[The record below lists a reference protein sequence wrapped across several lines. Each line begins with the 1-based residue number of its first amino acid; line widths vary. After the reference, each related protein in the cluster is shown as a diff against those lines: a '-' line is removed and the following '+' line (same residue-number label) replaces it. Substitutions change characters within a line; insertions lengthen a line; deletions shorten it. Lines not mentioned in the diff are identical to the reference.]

1 MVSGRKAGP
10 WQSGLA
16 SPTARAPQAPWTF
29 PAPPS
34 PPQSQPVGAITSI
47 TMADIKVPVFSESVS
62 EGTLLTWH
70 KQPGEAV
77 ARGDVLA
84 EIETDKVVLE
94 VTAQSDG
101 VLQSVAKNEGDT
113 VLSEEVLGVM
123 GDAGS
128 APAAQPQTAQAPAA
142 TQEET
147 SGPIPDEKSAGG
159 TAVHPDSA
167 GTQPA
172 AQAAAQAGAERREDL
187 SPAVRKVVTENNLDS
202 SQIPATGPRGNI
214 TKQDAVVAAQG
225 GGTYQGPQ
233 AAAAPAGVQQDQAPA
248 KASPA
253 PAAPAPSGP
262 RAEQRVPMTRIRAR
276 IAERLKE
283 VQNSAALLTTFN
295 EVNMQPSMDLRKKYQ
310 DQFVAKH
317 GVKLGFMS
325 LFVRAATEALKAFPL
340 VNASIDGKDIVY
352 HGFYDIGI
360 AVASD
365 RGLVVPILRDTDS
378 MGLATIEKEIAAYAA
393 KAKGGKLTMEDMSG
407 GTFSITNGGTFG
419 SMMSTPIINA
429 PQSAI
434 LGMHNIIERPI
445 AQNGQVVIAPMM
457 YLALS
462 YDHRIIDGKE
472 AVLFLVM
479 IKNLLEDP
487 ARMLLDL

>member
-1 MVSGRKAGP
+1 
-10 WQSGLA
+10 
-16 SPTARAPQAPWTF
+16 
-29 PAPPS
+29 
-34 PPQSQPVGAITSI
+34 
-47 TMADIKVPVFSESVS
+47 MADIKVPVFSESVS

-77 ARGDVLA
+77 KRGDVLA

-94 VTAQSDG
+94 VTAQADG

-128 APAAQPQTAQAPAA
+128 APAAQAPAA
-142 TQEET
+142 QAAEEET
-147 SGPIPDEKSAGG
+147 SGPVPNEQSAGG
-159 TAVHPDSA
+159 TAVHPDST

-172 AQAAAQAGAERREDL
+172 AQTQGTQRREEL
-187 SPAVRKVVTENNLDS
+187 SPAVRKVVAENNLDA

-233 AAAAPAGVQQDQAPA
+233 SAAAPAGLQPTQATAQPT
-248 KASPA
+248 PA
-253 PAAPAPSGP
+253 PMAHAPSGP

-283 VQNSAALLTTFN
+283 VQNTAALLTTFN
-295 EVNMQPSMDLRKKYQ
+295 EVNMQPASELRKKYQ

-360 AVASD
+360 AVASE
-365 RGLVVPILRDTDS
+365 RGLVVPILRDTDG

-393 KAKGGKLTMEDMSG
+393 KARSGKLTMEDMSG

-472 AVLFLVM
+472 AVQFLVM

-487 ARMLLDL
+487 ARMLLEL

>member
-1 MVSGRKAGP
+1 
-10 WQSGLA
+10 
-16 SPTARAPQAPWTF
+16 
-29 PAPPS
+29 
-34 PPQSQPVGAITSI
+34 
-47 TMADIKVPVFSESVS
+47 MADIKVPVFSESVS

-70 KQPGEAV
+70 KKPGEAV
-77 ARGDVLA
+77 KRGEVLA

-94 VTAQSDG
+94 VTAQQDG

-113 VLSEEVLGVM
+113 VLSEEVLGTV
-123 GDAGS
+123 GEGGAAAP
-128 APAAQPQTAQAPAA
+128 APAAAQDQA
-142 TQEET
+142 
-147 SGPIPDEKSAGG
+147 SGPVANEVSAGG
-159 TAVHPDSA
+159 TAQQPDSA
-167 GTQPA
+167 GSQPA
-172 AQAAAQAGAERREDL
+172 AQSGERREDL
-187 SPAVRKVVTENNLDS
+187 SPAVRKIVEEKGLDV
-202 SQIPATGPRGNI
+202 SQLPATGPKNNI
-214 TKQDAVVAAQG
+214 TKADAMG
-225 GGTYQGPQ
+225 
-233 AAAAPAGVQQDQAPA
+233 
-248 KASPA
+248 ASAPA
-253 PAAPAPSGP
+253 PAAQPAPAQAQATRSAATLPSGP
-262 RAEQRVPMTRIRAR
+262 RPEERVPMTRIRAR
-276 IAERLKE
+276 IAERLKD
-283 VQNSAALLTTFN
+283 VQNTAALLTTFN
-295 EVNMQPSMDLRKKYQ
+295 EVNMQPAMDLRKKYQ
-310 DQFVAKH
+310 DQFVKKH

-325 LFVRAATEALKAFPL
+325 LFVRAATEALKAYPV
-340 VNASIDGKDIVY
+340 VNASVDGKDIIY

-365 RGLVVPILRDTDS
+365 RGLVVPILRDTDQMS
-378 MGLATIEKEIAAYAA
+378 LADIEKAIAGYAD
-393 KAKGGKLTMEDMSG
+393 KARSGKLTMEDMSG

-472 AVLFLVM
+472 AVQFLVT

>member
-1 MVSGRKAGP
+1 
-10 WQSGLA
+10 
-16 SPTARAPQAPWTF
+16 
-29 PAPPS
+29 
-34 PPQSQPVGAITSI
+34 
-47 TMADIKVPVFSESVS
+47 MADIKVPVFSESVS

-77 ARGDVLA
+77 KRGDVLA

-94 VTAQSDG
+94 VTAQADG
-101 VLQSVAKNEGDT
+101 VLQSIAKNEGDT

-128 APAAQPQTAQAPAA
+128 APAAQAPAAKA

-147 SGPIPDEKSAGG
+147 SGPIADEQSAGG
-159 TAVHPDSA
+159 TAVQPDST
-167 GTQPA
+167 GSQPA
-172 AQAAAQAGAERREDL
+172 AERREDL
-187 SPAVRKVVTENNLDS
+187 SPAVRKVVTENKLDV

-225 GGTYQGPQ
+225 GGTDQGPQ
-233 AAAAPAGVQQDQAPA
+233 KAAAPASAQPTQPMPSATI
-248 KASPA
+248 
-253 PAAPAPSGP
+253 PSGP
-262 RAEQRVPMTRIRAR
+262 RTEQRVPMTRIRAR

-360 AVASD
+360 AVASE

-378 MGLATIEKEIAAYAA
+378 MGLATIEKEIAAYAG
-393 KAKGGKLTMEDMSG
+393 KARSGKLTMDDMSG

-472 AVLFLVM
+472 AVQFLVM

-487 ARMLLDL
+487 ARMLLEL

>member
-1 MVSGRKAGP
+1 
-10 WQSGLA
+10 
-16 SPTARAPQAPWTF
+16 
-29 PAPPS
+29 
-34 PPQSQPVGAITSI
+34 
-47 TMADIKVPVFSESVS
+47 MAEND
-62 EGTLLTWH
+62 L
-70 KQPGEAV
+70 
-77 ARGDVLA
+77 
-84 EIETDKVVLE
+84 
-94 VTAQSDG
+94 
-101 VLQSVAKNEGDT
+101 
-113 VLSEEVLGVM
+113 
-123 GDAGS
+123 DA
-128 APAAQPQTAQAPAA
+128 
-142 TQEET
+142 
-147 SGPIPDEKSAGG
+147 
-159 TAVHPDSA
+159 
-167 GTQPA
+167 
-172 AQAAAQAGAERREDL
+172 
-187 SPAVRKVVTENNLDS
+187 

-233 AAAAPAGVQQDQAPA
+233 SAAAPAGLQEPQSAAKVAPA
-248 KASPA
+248 AA
-253 PAAPAPSGP
+253 AAAPAPSGP

-283 VQNSAALLTTFN
+283 VQNTAALLTTFN

-365 RGLVVPILRDTDS
+365 RGLVVPILRDTEQMS
-378 MGLATIEKEIAAYAA
+378 LATIEKEIAAFAG
-393 KAKGGKLTMEDMSG
+393 KARNGKLTMEDMSG

-445 AQNGQVVIAPMM
+445 AQNGQVVIAPDDVPRPELRPPHHRRQGSRAVPGDDQEPAGRPGPDAAGTVKPAQG
-457 YLALS
+457 YSGDGPAVRCRTALS
-462 YDHRIIDGKE
+462 CPGR
-472 AVLFLVM
+472 VLSGS
-479 IKNLLEDP
+479 
-487 ARMLLDL
+487 

>member
-1 MVSGRKAGP
+1 
-10 WQSGLA
+10 
-16 SPTARAPQAPWTF
+16 
-29 PAPPS
+29 
-34 PPQSQPVGAITSI
+34 
-47 TMADIKVPVFSESVS
+47 MADIKVPVFSESVS

-70 KQPGEAV
+70 KKPGEAV
-77 ARGDVLA
+77 KRGEVLA

-94 VTAQSDG
+94 VTAQQDG

-123 GDAGS
+123 GEGGAAP
-128 APAAQPQTAQAPAA
+128 APAADVAA
-142 TQEET
+142 GPVAAET
-147 SGPIPDEKSAGG
+147 SAGG
-159 TAVHPDSA
+159 TAQQPDST

-172 AQAAAQAGAERREDL
+172 GERREDL
-187 SPAVRKVVTENNLDS
+187 SPAVRKIVNEKGLDVA
-202 SQIPATGPRGNI
+202 QIPATGPKGNI
-214 TKQDAVVAAQG
+214 TKADALGATATAPASQPAAAQ
-225 GGTYQGPQ
+225 P
-233 AAAAPAGVQQDQAPA
+233 AKSAAPLPAGARP
-248 KASPA
+248 
-253 PAAPAPSGP
+253 
-262 RAEQRVPMTRIRAR
+262 EERVPMTRIRSR

-283 VQNSAALLTTFN
+283 VQNTAALLTTFN

-310 DQFVAKH
+310 DQFVKKH

-325 LFVRAATEALKAFPL
+325 LFVRAATEALKAFP
-340 VNASIDGKDIVY
+340 VINASVDGKDIIY

-360 AVASD
+360 AVASE
-365 RGLVVPILRDTDS
+365 RGLVVPILRDTDQMS
-378 MGLATIEKEIAAYAA
+378 LADIEKAIAGYAE
-393 KAKGGKLTMEDMSG
+393 KARSGKLTMEDMAG

-472 AVLFLVM
+472 AVQFLVT